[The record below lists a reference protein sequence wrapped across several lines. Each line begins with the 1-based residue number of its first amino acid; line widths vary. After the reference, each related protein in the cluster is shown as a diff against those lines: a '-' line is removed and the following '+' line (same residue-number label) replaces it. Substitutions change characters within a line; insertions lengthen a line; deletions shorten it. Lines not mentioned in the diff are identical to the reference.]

1 MPSLKQL
8 VSGTK
13 KKGKMPL
20 PPHIKHSKTQLV
32 HKRLRQSPAR
42 PK

>member
-1 MPSLKQL
+1 MPSLKKL

-20 PPHIKHSKTQLV
+20 PPYIKHSKTQLV
-32 HKRLRQSPAR
+32 HTKLRKSPAR
-42 PK
+42 PR

>member
-1 MPSLKQL
+1 MSSLKQL

-20 PPHIKHSKTQLV
+20 PPYIKNSKTQLV
-32 HKRLRQSPAR
+32 HKKLRTTAPR
-42 PK
+42 PR